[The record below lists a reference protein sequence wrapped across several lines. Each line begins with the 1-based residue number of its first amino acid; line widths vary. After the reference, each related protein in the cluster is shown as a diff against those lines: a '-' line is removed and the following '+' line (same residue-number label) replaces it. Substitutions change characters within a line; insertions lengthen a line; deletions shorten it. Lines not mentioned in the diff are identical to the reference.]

1 MTATTTATPTTET
14 FGTGTPGSQTTGIA
28 GKAAALVPVGQPD
41 FDVDI
46 ALAYATTGNVTG
58 KQIYRHADC
67 YLHPEAAAALQR
79 AIELARPHGLRFKIF
94 DAYRPVEGQWAL
106 WHAFPDPEF
115 VADPRK
121 GGIHTRGIAVDL
133 TLIDATGRALDM
145 GTEFDSFEA
154 QAHHARTD
162 ISLEAQRNRFLLLG
176 LMSAAGWDF
185 YQNEWWHYQLFKSRD
200 YPVVDQASLPRPMM

>member
-1 MTATTTATPTTET
+1 MTTTTGPTTATINPN
-14 FGTGTPGSQTTGIA
+14 A
-28 GKAAALVPVGQPD
+28 GKAAALIPIGKPE
-41 FDVDI
+41 FDVEI
-46 ALAYATTGNVTG
+46 SLAYATAENVTG

-67 YLHPEAAAALQR
+67 YLHPEAAACLQR
-79 AIELARPHGLRFKIF
+79 AIALAKPLGLRFKIF

-106 WHAFPDPEF
+106 WNAFPDPEF
-115 VADPRK
+115 VADPRQ

-133 TLIDATGRALDM
+133 TLIDAQGRELDM
-145 GTEFDSFEA
+145 GTEFDSFAA

-162 ISLEAQRNRFLLLG
+162 IGLEAQRNRFLLLG

-200 YPVVDQASLPRPMM
+200 YPVVDQTSLPRPLM